1 METTYRGYIEGDR
14 VIPID
19 MPDKLNGREVI
30 ITLLETKHNNMND
43 VNESPRPVRRKPR
56 LGAWAGKIWVSDDF
70 DEPLEDF
77 EDYMF

>member
-1 METTYRGYIEGDR
+1 MATTYCGYIEGNR

-19 MPDKLNGREVI
+19 MPNKLDGREVI
-30 ITLLETKHNNMND
+30 ITLLETKHDRRND
-43 VNESPRPVRRKPR
+43 VNETPDPVRRKPQ

-77 EDYMF
+77 ADYMF